1 MSGKISCPQC
11 GQELKEGTKFCTSCG
26 AKFKTNGTVTRTL
39 SIISI
44 GLSTIGIVG
53 QWVWGHSAY
62 GFHYFLFCLL
72 QPIGIIIALIAQNKQ
87 QKWLGLLAGVLPCA
101 NLIVFYVYIYLRFY
115 MR

>member
-39 SIISI
+39 PIISI
-44 GLSTIGIVG
+44 VLSTIGIVG
-53 QWVWGHSAY
+53 QWWCWPNFGLDY
-62 GFHYFLFCLL
+62 YLFCLL
-72 QPIGIIIALIAQNKQ
+72 QPVGIIIALIAQNKQ